1 MADYRTHVITS
12 SALGAVY
19 GFASTVMLGFTGI
32 QGALAGVLT
41 GVSGMLPDLDSD
53 SGRPIREVFGLLA
66 AVGPLVL
73 MERLER
79 WGGSR
84 ESALLLAV
92 ILYVA
97 IRYVASGILQLTCV
111 HRGMFHSLPAL
122 VIAAEI
128 AFLAYLNDSQAVRSL
143 MALGVALGFGSHLVL
158 DEIYS
163 VTWNGGRLQLK
174 ASAGSAVKVFGPS
187 WPVNFLVFGFALT
200 LGYAVLLD
208 GGFTPTSAHS
218 PAAQSSV
225 AQSPEAGPQAKNNV
239 VSPPL
244 AVPPSPS
251 RAAGRD
257 LSGDLDDRSSNFT
270 EEDEIAVKPA
280 QWQRTRR

>member
-12 SALGAVY
+12 GALGAVY
-19 GFASTVMLGFTGI
+19 GLSSTVLLGFTGI

-66 AVGPLVL
+66 AVGPIVM
-73 MERLER
+73 MERLEH

-84 ESALLLAV
+84 EAALLLAV

-128 AFLAYLNDSQAVRSL
+128 AFLAYLNDSTAVRGL
-143 MALGVALGFGSHLVL
+143 MAVGVALGFGSHLVL

-174 ASAGSAVKVFGPS
+174 SSAGSATKLLGPS
-187 WPVNFLVFGFALT
+187 WPVNFLVFGIALT

-208 GGFTPTSAHS
+208 GGFTAP
-218 PAAQSSV
+218 PAVERPLTRATKTPAQNGWERV
-225 AQSPEAGPQAKNNV
+225 AGNPSHAPQTEAEESEAAAV
-239 VSPPL
+239 DEADL
-244 AVPPSPS
+244 ALEPS
-251 RAAGRD
+251 R
-257 LSGDLDDRSSNFT
+257 
-270 EEDEIAVKPA
+270 
-280 QWQRTRR
+280 WQRTRR

>member
-1 MADYRTHVITS
+1 MADYRTHVMTS

-19 GFASTVMLGFTGI
+19 GLSSTVLLGFTGI

-66 AVGPLVL
+66 AVGPLVM

-84 ESALLLAV
+84 EAALLLAV

-122 VIAAEI
+122 LIAAEI
-128 AFLAYLNDSQAVRSL
+128 AFLAYLNDSPAVRGL
-143 MALGVALGFGSHLVL
+143 MAVGVALGFGSHLVL

-174 ASAGSAVKVFGPS
+174 ASAGSAVKMVGPS
-187 WPVNFLVFGFALT
+187 WPVNFLVFGIALT

-208 GGFTPTSAHS
+208 GGFANVPTGRTG
-218 PAAQSSV
+218 V
-225 AQSPEAGPQAKNNV
+225 AQA
-239 VSPPL
+239 PL
-244 AVPPSPS
+244 RDSPS
-251 RAAGRD
+251 QTQIRQGSQAARPALAPEDQWLPRGE
-257 LSGDLDDRSSNFT
+257 GD
-270 EEDEIAVKPA
+270 EEQISVKPER
-280 QWQRTRR
+280 WKSTRR

>member
-19 GFASTVMLGFTGI
+19 GLASTVMLGFTGI

-66 AVGPLVL
+66 AVGPLVM

-84 ESALLLAV
+84 EAALLLAV

-128 AFLAYLNDSQAVRSL
+128 AFLAYLNDSPAVRSL

-174 ASAGSAVKVFGPS
+174 ASAGSAVKLVGPS
-187 WPVNFLVFGFALT
+187 WPVNFLVFGFAMT

-208 GGFTPTSAHS
+208 GGFTPPPDTHPPVADPTPAERFQPHRATVVGDVS
-218 PAAQSSV
+218 PEFSRQTGEPRQSS
-225 AQSPEAGPQAKNNV
+225 
-239 VSPPL
+239 
-244 AVPPSPS
+244 
-251 RAAGRD
+251 
-257 LSGDLDDRSSNFT
+257 DD
-270 EEDEIAVKPA
+270 EEIAVEPG

>member
-1 MADYRTHVITS
+1 MADYRTHVMTS
-12 SALGAVY
+12 GALGAVY
-19 GFASTVMLGFTGI
+19 GFSSTVLLGFTGI

-66 AVGPLVL
+66 AVGPIVM
-73 MERLER
+73 MERLEH

-84 ESALLLAV
+84 EAALLLAV

-128 AFLAYLNDSQAVRSL
+128 AFLAYLNDSVAVRGL
-143 MALGVALGFGSHLVL
+143 MAVGVGLGFGSHLVL

-163 VTWNGGRLQLK
+163 VAWNGGRVQLK
-174 ASAGSAVKVFGPS
+174 SSAGSATKLLGPS
-187 WPVNFLVFGFALT
+187 WPVNFLVFGIALT

-208 GGFTPTSAHS
+208 GGFTTPPVEERPMTRATPTPAPNDRNRMAGNLS
-218 PAAQSSV
+218 PAHQT
-225 AQSPEAGPQAKNNV
+225 EAAESQAAV
-239 VSPPL
+239 EDEADL
-244 AVPPSPS
+244 ALEPS
-251 RAAGRD
+251 R
-257 LSGDLDDRSSNFT
+257 
-270 EEDEIAVKPA
+270 
-280 QWQRTRR
+280 WQRTRR

>member
-1 MADYRTHVITS
+1 MADYRTHVMTS

-19 GFASTVMLGFTGI
+19 GLSSTVLLGFTGI

-66 AVGPLVL
+66 AVGPLVM

-84 ESALLLAV
+84 EAALLLAV
-92 ILYVA
+92 LLYVA

-122 VIAAEI
+122 LIAAEV
-128 AFLAYLNDSQAVRSL
+128 AFLAYLNDSPAVRAL
-143 MALGVALGFGSHLVL
+143 MAVGVALGFGSHLVL

-174 ASAGSAVKVFGPS
+174 SSAGSAVKMLGPS
-187 WPVNFLVFGFALT
+187 WPVNFLVFGIALT

-208 GGFTPTSAHS
+208 GGFTIEPVAGTPVTQTPPWHS
-218 PAAQSSV
+218 PSKSV
-225 AQSPEAGPQAKNNV
+225 KPIRMD
-239 VSPPL
+239 SPP
-244 AVPPSPS
+244 ARPNATP
-251 RAAGRD
+251 
-257 LSGDLDDRSSNFT
+257 DDRWLPRQNGD
-270 EEDEIAVKPA
+270 EEQIAVKPERR
-280 QWQRTRR
+280 QPTRR

>member
-19 GFASTVMLGFTGI
+19 GLASTVMLGFTGI

-66 AVGPLVL
+66 AVGPLVM

-84 ESALLLAV
+84 EAALLLAV

-128 AFLAYLNDSQAVRSL
+128 AFLAYLNDSPAVRSL

-174 ASAGSAVKVFGPS
+174 ASAGSAVKLVGPS
-187 WPVNFLVFGFALT
+187 WPVNFLVFGFAMT

-208 GGFTPTSAHS
+208 GGFTPPPDTHPPVAQPTPAERFQPHRPTVVGDVS
-218 PAAQSSV
+218 PEFSRQTGEPRQSS
-225 AQSPEAGPQAKNNV
+225 
-239 VSPPL
+239 
-244 AVPPSPS
+244 
-251 RAAGRD
+251 
-257 LSGDLDDRSSNFT
+257 DD
-270 EEDEIAVKPA
+270 EEIAVEPG